1 MFPKTYFSLFFCFLA
16 QSKTVSSNRKASLTS
31 VSGDKPPQ
39 VVDQTIYVNNWGL
52 GKFERR
58 LLTDIKTKLDSLY
71 DKGKMPYNFKK
82 SP

>member
-1 MFPKTYFSLFFCFLA
+1 MFPKAYLSLFFCFLA
-16 QSKTVSSNRKASLTS
+16 QSTTVSSNSKASLTS
-31 VSGDKPPQ
+31 VPGDKPPQ
-39 VVDQTIYVNNWGL
+39 LVDQTIYVNNWGL

-71 DKGKMPYNFKK
+71 DKGKILYNFKK